1 MWGEEPAFI
10 KVLQQRARSLN
21 IKKLYFNKGS
31 QMSQVKEFSILC
43 MGRCKPLCSLSLL
56 LWICASAVWGPNPV
70 SLLTVRIG
78 RWLLLVF
85 PQLLSNPSRYGS
97 IRWITVLGA
106 LIHIW
111 KPEIT
116 DGCETSCFLI
126 WQEIFSFHST
136 NGLGSSQV
144 ALVVKNLP
152 ADAGDVKRCGF
163 DPCVGK
169 ISWRRAWQLIPVFLP
184 RKSHGQRRLA
194 GGYNP

>member
-1 MWGEEPAFI
+1 MHLSCLGP
-10 KVLQQRARSLN
+10 VLFPCSPCFLHFASSSAITL
-21 IKKLYFNKGS
+21 KGGG
-31 QMSQVKEFSILC
+31 I
-43 MGRCKPLCSLSLL
+43 
-56 LWICASAVWGPNPV
+56 LWIAV
-70 SLLTVRIG
+70 
-78 RWLLLVF
+78 LV
-85 PQLLSNPSRYGS
+85 
-97 IRWITVLGA
+97 A
-106 LIHIW
+106 LVHIW

>member
-56 LWICASAVWGPNPV
+56 LWICASAVWGPTPV

-111 KPEIT
+111 KPEINHWWLWH
-116 DGCETSCFLI
+116 FLLVNMA
-126 WQEIFSFHST
+126 EDIFISHC
-136 NGLGSSQV
+136 
-144 ALVVKNLP
+144 P
-152 ADAGDVKRCGF
+152 AKYFEA
-163 DPCVGK
+163 
-169 ISWRRAWQLIPVFLP
+169 LP
-184 RKSHGQRRLA
+184 RSYCKTGGPKSFTETNH
-194 GGYNP
+194 